1 MNITMKNY
9 IKNKTI
15 SGLCVAVLSL
25 GAIQSCSSDYVEDV
39 QNKGAFN
46 TDEFFKDRNQAFQAL
61 IGVYDPINK
70 YAAGFEN
77 TITFFNAASDDFN
90 AGGGNA
96 TDGIGIQSFSNYSID
111 SYKIS
116 RE

>member
-15 SGLCVAVLSL
+15 SVLCVAVLSL
-25 GAIQSCSSDYVEDV
+25 GALQSCSSDYVEDV

-61 IGVYDPINK
+61 IEAYMILLINMLQALK
-70 YAAGFEN
+70 N
-77 TITFFNAASDDFN
+77 TITF
-90 AGGGNA
+90 
-96 TDGIGIQSFSNYSID
+96 
-111 SYKIS
+111 
-116 RE
+116 